1 MTDIVAGRWKRKAW
15 VCARCNPIGR
25 WMGEP
30 IPTEPVLV
38 RGRVAPVAVCVGCGR
53 EVEAEPTEARR

>member
-1 MTDIVAGRWKRKAW
+1 MTDIVAGRWRRKRW
-15 VCARCNPIGR
+15 LCSICNPIGR

-38 RGRVAPVAVCVGCGR
+38 RGRVAPVAVCTGCGR
-53 EVEAEPTEARR
+53 EVEPEPTEARR